1 MKRSDFLKATGIAA
15 LAPSLA
21 LPPSSAS
28 ASTVFRLEAGVIER
42 ALTPFP
48 DLKAS
53 MLWTYNGALPGTELR
68 VKQGE
73 VVQAELINALPEP
86 TSIHWHGI
94 RLSNGMDGVSML
106 TQPPVAAGERFQYLF
121 VPPDAGTYWY
131 HSHAKTWQQ
140 MARGLY
146 GPLIVEGPDE
156 PSVDHDVVVMIDD
169 WRLNEAGQL
178 DEASFG
184 RLHDWAHGGRLGNWL
199 TVNGESNPSI
209 GIKGQSRVRLR
220 LINAANARI
229 FRLQL
234 ANPATQ
240 YALDGFRTP
249 LVTVQEFELAPAQR
263 IDLIVDVTGDLF
275 TVTEISTDEPY
286 PAFALKVDAALGVA
300 EAAKA
305 TLSDPEPESLPDL
318 ATARRIP
325 LHMHGGAIGNLAE
338 ASLDGVMRPIRELA
352 QSYQKVWAF
361 NGVVGNMRDRLADLK
376 LGETA
381 IIEIWNDSQWPH
393 AMHLHGFHFWVRDP
407 ESGKI
412 SASRRDTHLMH
423 GGERA
428 ELIFVADNPG
438 LWLLHCHMLEHHAA
452 GMGTVIQVS

>member
-1 MKRSDFLKATGIAA
+1 MNRRDFLKVTGLAA
-15 LAPSLA
+15 MAPSFGL
-21 LPPSSAS
+21 SAQ
-28 ASTVFRLEAGVIER
+28 TLTRPIQFQLEAAVVER
-42 ALTPFP
+42 ALTPYPEF
-48 DLKAS
+48 KAS
-53 MLWTYNGALPGTELR
+53 SLWVYNEGLPGPELR

-73 VVQAELINALPEP
+73 LMHAELVNALPEP
-86 TSIHWHGI
+86 TTIHWHGI

-106 TQPPVAAGERFQYLF
+106 TQPPVQPGERFQYVF
-121 VPPDAGTYWY
+121 APPDAGTYWY

-156 PSVDHDVVVMIDD
+156 PEVDHDLVFMIDD
-169 WRLNEAGQL
+169 WRLNEEGQL

-199 TVNGESNPSI
+199 TVNGESNPQRRV
-209 GIKGQSRVRLR
+209 KPDSRVRLR

-234 ANPATQ
+234 AAPAVQ
-240 YALDGFRTP
+240 YALDGYRTP
-249 LVTVQEFELAPAQR
+249 LTSVQDIELAPAQR
-263 IDLIVDVTGDLF
+263 VDLIIDLSAEPFPF
-275 TVTEISTDEPY
+275 TEVSTSEPY
-286 PAFALKVDAALGVA
+286 PAFALIPD
-300 EAAKA
+300 A
-305 TLSDPEPESLPDL
+305 TLGAATATQATLTDPTPESLPDL
-318 ATARRIP
+318 ATARRLP
-325 LHMHGGAIGNLAE
+325 LHMQGGAMGNLAE
-338 ASLDGVMRPIRELA
+338 ASLDGTMRPIRELA
-352 QSYQKVWAF
+352 QQFQKVWAF
-361 NGVVGNMRDRLADLK
+361 NGVVGNMKDRLADLR

-381 IIEIWNDSQWPH
+381 IIEVWNDTRWPH

-407 ESGKI
+407 ETGSI

-423 GGERA
+423 AGERA